1 MNNDHQP
8 TNAQPAPV
16 TDHRDL
22 EEDVFVEYVSVPRPT
37 WRQRR
42 QDRRQARR
50 DWFDEKKHAWVTHT
64 IEAPLP
70 DRIGDRL
77 PGWARTVKGR
87 VLLGVAAVVV
97 ILGWGVVAVAVI
109 S

>member
-1 MNNDHQP
+1 MNNEHQAR
-8 TNAQPAPV
+8 NVHPAPV
-16 TDHRDL
+16 TDGRGP
-22 EEDVFVEYVSVPRPT
+22 EEDVFVEYLMVPRPT

-42 QDRRQARR
+42 QARRQARR

-70 DRIGDRL
+70 DRIGHRL
-77 PGWARTVKGR
+77 PGWACTVKGR
-87 VLLGVAAVVV
+87 VLLGVTAVAL
-97 ILGWGVVAVAVI
+97 ILGWGVAAVAVI